1 MRETFDFLCFLAIG
15 TLVVPGLL
23 LGTFLGISYYVSSE
37 STVNAINAQCGTN
50 YQRIDYLRIGEET
63 MRDLCRIKQQT
74 INLKP

>member
-1 MRETFDFLCFLAIG
+1 MRDTLEFLGLLVG
-15 TLVVPGLL
+15 TMVLIPGLM
-23 LGTFLGISYYVSSE
+23 LGTFPGISYYVSSE

-63 MRDLCRIKQQT
+63 MRDLCRIKEQT